1 MKKIIFTLLISLF
14 TYVGNAQKV
23 YRAVTAEL
31 YRIGTN
37 QEWVLDTKLSDLK
50 IDITVE
56 DEFISIHAKSPTMY
70 RIFVNSKESLS
81 TKTLRG
87 YRYDGVDLKLNE
99 NIKVDILKS
108 IESNLGIISIIN
120 SNKGF
125 NFRYFIETE

>member
-1 MKKIIFTLLISLF
+1 MF